1 MQAQKMT
8 VRKNNLVKRVRF
20 LSAAVALVTALGIG
34 LASGADSQDPKSSGS
49 RWGADY
55 FPNVPLVTHEG
66 ESVRFF
72 DDLIEGKV
80 VVINFIYTHC
90 TDVCP
95 VDTARLKSI
104 QELLGDRV
112 GKDIFMYSISID
124 PERDTPEVLADYVK
138 RYRVGPGW
146 WFLTGSEED
155 VLLLRKKLG
164 LYMEGLEKELDH
176 NMSFIIGNQSTGQWM
191 KRSPMD
197 NPYFIADQIGSWLT
211 NWKTPTR
218 LANNNY
224 ATAPQLQPP
233 TMGENLFRTRCIMC
247 HTIGEGNIEH
257 TIGGTEFTGAAHYR
271 GGPDLL
277 HVTHKRDRDWLSR
290 WLTSPEKMLAAE
302 DPIALQIYAEYDEVL
317 MPNLQLNPVEVAA
330 LIDYMDA
337 ETRRLGQGDARAS
350 NQSAHHHG
358 GHHESH
364 SDGEGHAHH

>member
-1 MQAQKMT
+1 MT
-8 VRKNNLVKRVRF
+8 ARKKTLLKRVRF

-34 LASGADSQDPKSSGS
+34 LSSGADSQDRPSNGS

-66 ESVRFF
+66 ETVRFF

-124 PERDTPEVLADYVK
+124 PERDTPEVLADYVE

-164 LYMEGLEKELDH
+164 LYIEGLEKELDH
-176 NMSFIIGNQSTGQWM
+176 NMSFLIGNQATGQWM

-211 NWKTPTR
+211 NWKLPTR
-218 LANNNY
+218 LASKNY
-224 ATAPQLQPP
+224 ATAPQIQPP
-233 TMGENLFRTRCIMC
+233 SMGENLFRTRCVVC
-247 HTIGEGNIEH
+247 HTIGDGNIAH
-257 TIGGTEFTGAAHYR
+257 TIGDTELTGAARYR

-277 HVTHKRDRDWLSR
+277 HVTHKRDREWLSR
-290 WLTSPEKMLAAE
+290 WLASPAKMLAAK
-302 DPIALQIYAEYDEVL
+302 DPIAMEIYAEYDEVL
-317 MPNLQLNPVEVAA
+317 MPNLQLNDVEIAA

-337 ETRRLGQGDARAS
+337 ETRRVESGDVAA
-350 NQSAHHHG
+350 QSHGKHHG
-358 GHHESH
+358 DHHGAHTS
-364 SDGEGHAHH
+364 GEGHAHH

>member
-1 MQAQKMT
+1 VRARNSNE
-8 VRKNNLVKRVRF
+8 RKNILWKRARIVPV
-20 LSAAVALVTALGIG
+20 AVAFVTVLGIG
-34 LASGADSQDPKSSGS
+34 LLSGADSQVPKSNAS

-66 ESVRFF
+66 ETVRFF

-124 PERDTPEVLADYVK
+124 PDRDTPEVLAEYVK

-146 WFLTGSEED
+146 WFLTGDEED
-155 VLLLRKKLG
+155 VLLLRQKLG

-176 NMSFIIGNQSTGQWM
+176 NMSFIIGNQATGQWM

-211 NWKTPTR
+211 NWKAPSR
-218 LANNNY
+218 LASANY
-224 ATAPQLQPP
+224 ATAPQIQPP
-233 TMGENLFRTRCIMC
+233 SMGENLFRTRCVVC
-247 HTIGEGNIEH
+247 HTIGEGNVEH
-257 TIGGTEFTGAAHYR
+257 TVGGSELAGIARYR

-277 HVTHKRDRDWLSR
+277 HVTHKRDHDWLSR

-317 MPNLQLNPVEVAA
+317 MPNLQLNPLEVAA
-330 LIDYMDA
+330 LIDYIDA
-337 ETRRLGQGDARAS
+337 ETSRLEKERAKAS
-350 NQSAHHHG
+350 TGSGHGHGGHHG
-358 GHHESH
+358 GHATV
-364 SDGEGHAHH
+364 EGHAHH